1 MSRVIETAGGTLRC
15 FPVTYLYRNRQSSG
29 AEKHGFAVEHL
40 YRDKDS
46 RASVKAGGEKDQGY
60 GVPVVSAGNQIF
72 AEQTYVENRYQRQP
86 WSELY
91 SWKHGRDGRNDD
103 HNHERR

>member
-1 MSRVIETAGGTLRC
+1 M
-15 FPVTYLYRNRQSSG
+15 
-29 AEKHGFAVEHL
+29 EHL
-40 YRDKDS
+40 YCDKDG

-60 GVPVVSAGNQIF
+60 GVPVVSSGNQIF
-72 AEQTYVENRYQRQP
+72 AEQTYDENRHQRQP

-103 HNHERR
+103 HNHERRDVALRFLIALGEKRDSEQRGGKHHRQRQGH